1 MAASSAINVPKLK
14 LQANAINQQIL
25 ATNRSIQSKESCRN
39 EKKQLMS
46 QRIGIRSQCSS
57 QRSNNY
63 NTQRSSDGYETKT
76 IEELK
81 FEKDALNRKLYQLM
95 NTIQLAEAEM
105 SSHKIQDI
113 RKAPTR
119 EEASR
124 AFFKNRFGTTSQQ
137 AYAFTSKMN
146 DLQKALIP
154 TTRNRRRRND
164 GTEHAEVA
172 ARTIAGQMNR

>member
-95 NTIQLAEAEM
+95 NT
-105 SSHKIQDI
+105 
-113 RKAPTR
+113 
-119 EEASR
+119 
-124 AFFKNRFGTTSQQ
+124 FKP
-137 AYAFTSKMN
+137 
-146 DLQKALIP
+146 LLLI
-154 TTRNRRRRND
+154 
-164 GTEHAEVA
+164 
-172 ARTIAGQMNR
+172 